1 MRHSNNS
8 SNRALRR
15 LKAHRRR
22 DNNRLALHPSK
33 DSTRVYMKQ
42 DRRMMRKSASVLLGL
57 FALSALNACSKGD
70 NASAAETAKAETMV
84 VGPENISVVTNGS
97 IMTGPSISGT
107 LEPDREAVLRAQV
120 SGSVLQTYAD
130 QGQAVNAGTVL
141 ARLDASGIQDAYF
154 SSRAALVAARN
165 AADVAAKDLARN
177 EKLLTA
183 GAIAERDIDQSRR
196 TSIAAQAA
204 LEDAKSRLASAEKT
218 YRSTT
223 VTAPFN
229 GIVSERPVSAG
240 DVVQPGTALFTVV
253 DPSSMRLEA
262 SVPAEQLASIRIGV
276 PVSFTV
282 SGYPGRL
289 FVGRITRI
297 NPTAD
302 PTTRQVRIYVS
313 IPNEGRAL
321 VAGLFANGRMS
332 TATKMGM
339 VVPQSAVDVRGS
351 IPSVIRVKQGKAE
364 KVTVKIG
371 LTDKTSETLE
381 ILSGLQPGDTLL
393 LGAALGITPGTPVR
407 ISAPTAGST
416 ANSVKGS

>member
-1 MRHSNNS
+1 MKR
-8 SNRALRR
+8 NRNILRE
-15 LKAHRRR
+15 
-22 DNNRLALHPSK
+22 
-33 DSTRVYMKQ
+33 
-42 DRRMMRKSASVLLGL
+42 SAAVLLGL
-57 FALSALNACSKGD
+57 SALAALNACSKRD
-70 NASAAETAKAETMV
+70 AASAAETAKAETMV
-84 VGPENISVVTNGS
+84 VGPENIAVAANGS

-130 QGQAVNAGTVL
+130 QGQTVNAGTVL
-141 ARLDASGIQDAYF
+141 ARIDASGIQDAYT
-154 SSRAALVAARN
+154 SARAGLVSARN

-177 EKLLTA
+177 EKLLAA

-196 TSIAAQAA
+196 SSIAAQAA
-204 LEDAKSRLASAEKT
+204 LEDANSRLASAEKA

-223 VTAPFN
+223 VTAPFS
-229 GIVSERPVSAG
+229 GVVSERPVSAG

-282 SGYPGRL
+282 SGYPGRQ

-313 IPNEGRAL
+313 IPNEGRSL
-321 VAGLFANGRMS
+321 VGGLFANGRMS
-332 TATKMGM
+332 TATKMGL
-339 VVPQSAVDVRGS
+339 VVPQSAVDVRGT
-351 IPSVIRVKQGKAE
+351 IPSVMRVKQGKVE
-364 KVTVKIG
+364 KVQVQVG
-371 LTDKTSETLE
+371 LTDKTSETIE
-381 ILSGLQPGDTLL
+381 VLSGLQAGDTLL
-393 LGAALGITPGTPVR
+393 LGAAQGITPGTLIR
-407 ISAPTAGST
+407 ITAPATQPAVNSGRGS
-416 ANSVKGS
+416 

>member
-1 MRHSNNS
+1 
-8 SNRALRR
+8 
-15 LKAHRRR
+15 
-22 DNNRLALHPSK
+22 
-33 DSTRVYMKQ
+33 
-42 DRRMMRKSASVLLGL
+42 MMRDRTILKTSAAVLLS
-57 FALSALNACSKGD
+57 LSALAVNACSKGD
-70 NASAAETAKAETMV
+70 KASASETTKTETMI
-84 VGPENISVVTNGS
+84 VGTENIAIAANGS

-120 SGSVLQTYAD
+120 TGSVLQTYAD

-141 ARLDASGIQDAYF
+141 ARIDASGIQDAYN
-154 SSRAALVAARN
+154 SARAGLVSARN
-165 AADVAAKDLARN
+165 AADVAARDQARN
-177 EKLLTA
+177 EKLLAA

-196 TSIAAQAA
+196 ASIAAQAA
-204 LEDAKSRLASAEKT
+204 LEDANSRLASAEKS

-223 VTAPFN
+223 VTSPFN
-229 GIVSERPVSAG
+229 GIVSERPVSPG

-276 PVSFTV
+276 PVDFTV
-282 SGYPGRL
+282 SGYPGRQ

-321 VAGLFANGRMS
+321 VGGLFANGRMS
-332 TATKMGM
+332 TATKLGL

-351 IPSVIRVKQGKAE
+351 IPSVIRVRQGKAE
-364 KVTVKIG
+364 KVPVKIG
-371 LTDKTSETLE
+371 LTDKTSETIE
-381 ILSGLQPGDTLL
+381 VLSGIQPGDTLL
-393 LGAALGITPGTPVR
+393 MGAAMGITPGTPIR
-407 ISAPTAGST
+407 ISAPTAST
-416 ANSVKGS
+416 AANSVRGN

>member
-1 MRHSNNS
+1 
-8 SNRALRR
+8 
-15 LKAHRRR
+15 
-22 DNNRLALHPSK
+22 
-33 DSTRVYMKQ
+33 
-42 DRRMMRKSASVLLGL
+42 MRKSAAILLS
-57 FALSALNACSKGD
+57 FSALAVLNACSKGD

-84 VGPENISVVTNGS
+84 VGPENIAVAANGS

-141 ARLDASGIQDAYF
+141 ARIDASGIQDAYT
-154 SSRAALVAARN
+154 SARAGLVSARN

-177 EKLLTA
+177 EKLLAA

-196 TSIAAQAA
+196 ASIAAQAA
-204 LEDAKSRLASAEKT
+204 LEDANSRLATAEKA

-223 VTAPFN
+223 VTSPFS
-229 GIVSERPVSAG
+229 GVVSERPVSSG

-276 PVSFTV
+276 PVDFTV
-282 SGYPGRL
+282 SGYPGRQ

-313 IPNEGRAL
+313 IPNEGRSL
-321 VAGLFANGRMS
+321 VGGLFATGRMS
-332 TATKMGM
+332 TATKMGL

-351 IPSVIRVKQGKAE
+351 IPSATRIRQGKAE
-364 KVTVKIG
+364 KVPVKIG
-371 LTDKTSETLE
+371 LTDKTSETIE
-381 ILSGLQPGDTLL
+381 VLSGLQPGDTLL
-393 LGAALGITPGTPVR
+393 MGAAMGITPGTPVR
-407 ISAPTAGST
+407 ISAPTEGPA
-416 ANSVKGS
+416 ANSGKGS

>member
-1 MRHSNNS
+1 MKLDRSIS
-8 SNRALRR
+8 RKRA
-15 LKAHRRR
+15 AF
-22 DNNRLALHPSK
+22 
-33 DSTRVYMKQ
+33 
-42 DRRMMRKSASVLLGL
+42 LLGL
-57 FALSALNACSKGD
+57 SVLTALNACSKSD
-70 NASAAETAKAETMV
+70 KVSAAETAKSETMV
-84 VGPENISVVTNGS
+84 VGPENITVAANGS

-141 ARLDASGIQDAYF
+141 ARIDASGIQDAYT
-154 SSRAALVAARN
+154 SARAGLVSARN

-177 EKLLTA
+177 EKLLAA

-196 TSIAAQAA
+196 ASIAAQAA
-204 LEDAKSRLASAEKT
+204 LEDANSRLATAEKA

-223 VTAPFN
+223 VTAPFS
-229 GIVSERPVSAG
+229 GVVSERPVSAG

-276 PVSFTV
+276 TVDFTV
-282 SGYPGRL
+282 SGYPGRQ

-321 VAGLFANGRMS
+321 VGGLFANGRMS
-332 TATKMGM
+332 TATKMGL

-351 IPSVIRVKQGKAE
+351 IPSVMRIKQGKAE
-364 KVTVKIG
+364 KVPVKIG
-371 LTDKTSETLE
+371 LTDKTSETIE
-381 ILSGLQPGDTLL
+381 VLSGLQPGDTLL
-393 LGAALGITPGTPVR
+393 MGAAMGITPGTPVR
-407 ISAPTAGST
+407 ISAPRAGTAASSGRGS
-416 ANSVKGS
+416 

>member
-1 MRHSNNS
+1 MKL
-8 SNRALRR
+8 NR
-15 LKAHRRR
+15 
-22 DNNRLALHPSK
+22 SI
-33 DSTRVYMKQ
+33 S
-42 DRRMMRKSASVLLGL
+42 RKSAAVLLGL
-57 FALSALNACSKGD
+57 SAMIVVNACSKSD
-70 NASAAETAKAETMV
+70 KVSAAETAKLETMV
-84 VGPENISVVTNGS
+84 VGPENITVAANGS

-141 ARLDASGIQDAYF
+141 ARIDASGIQDAYT
-154 SSRAALVAARN
+154 SARAGLVSARN

-177 EKLLTA
+177 EKLLAA

-196 TSIAAQAA
+196 ASIAAQAA
-204 LEDAKSRLASAEKT
+204 LEDANSRLATAQKA

-223 VTAPFN
+223 VTAPFS
-229 GIVSERPVSAG
+229 GVVSERPVSSG

-276 PVSFTV
+276 PVNFTV
-282 SGYPGRL
+282 SGYPGRQ

-321 VAGLFANGRMS
+321 VGGLFANGRMS
-332 TATKMGM
+332 TATKMGL

-351 IPSVIRVKQGKAE
+351 IPSVMRVRQGKAE
-364 KVTVKIG
+364 KVQVQIG
-371 LTDKTSETLE
+371 LTDKTSETIE
-381 ILSGLQPGDTLL
+381 VLSGVQAGDTLL
-393 LGAALGITPGTPVR
+393 LGAAQGITPGTLVR
-407 ISAPTAGST
+407 ISAPTGSPA
-416 ANSVKGS
+416 ANSGRGS

>member
-1 MRHSNNS
+1 
-8 SNRALRR
+8 
-15 LKAHRRR
+15 
-22 DNNRLALHPSK
+22 
-33 DSTRVYMKQ
+33 MKL
-42 DRRMMRKSASVLLGL
+42 DRSISRKSAAVLLGL
-57 FALSALNACSKGD
+57 SVLTALNACSKGD
-70 NASAAETAKAETMV
+70 KASAAETAKTETMV
-84 VGPENISVVTNGS
+84 VGPENITVAANGS

-130 QGQAVNAGTVL
+130 QGQAVNAGAVL
-141 ARLDASGIQDAYF
+141 ARIDASGIQDAYT
-154 SSRAALVAARN
+154 SARAGLVSARN

-177 EKLLTA
+177 EKLLAA

-196 TSIAAQAA
+196 ASIAAQAA
-204 LEDAKSRLASAEKT
+204 LEDANSRLATAEKA

-223 VTAPFN
+223 VTAPFS
-229 GIVSERPVSAG
+229 GVVSERPVSAG

-276 PVSFTV
+276 PVNFTV
-282 SGYPGRL
+282 SGYPGRQ

-321 VAGLFANGRMS
+321 VGGLFANGRMS
-332 TATKMGM
+332 TATKMGL

-351 IPSVIRVKQGKAE
+351 IPSVMRVKQGKAE
-364 KVTVKIG
+364 KVQVQIG
-371 LTDKTSETLE
+371 LTDKTSETIE
-381 ILSGLQPGDTLL
+381 VLSGLQPGDTLL
-393 LGAALGITPGTPVR
+393 LGAALGITPGTLVR
-407 ISAPTAGST
+407 IAAPTASPA
-416 ANSVKGS
+416 ANSGRGS

>member
-1 MRHSNNS
+1 MKRD
-8 SNRALRR
+8 RPI
-15 LKAHRRR
+15 LK
-22 DNNRLALHPSK
+22 
-33 DSTRVYMKQ
+33 
-42 DRRMMRKSASVLLGL
+42 KSAAVLLS
-57 FALSALNACSKGD
+57 LSALTVVNACSKGD
-70 NASAAETAKAETMV
+70 KASASETTKTETMI
-84 VGPENISVVTNGS
+84 VGPENIAIAANGS

-120 SGSVLQTYAD
+120 TGSVLQTYAD

-141 ARLDASGIQDAYF
+141 ARIDASGIQDAYN
-154 SSRAALVAARN
+154 SARAGLVSARN
-165 AADVAAKDLARN
+165 AADVAKRDLARN
-177 EKLLTA
+177 EQLLTA

-196 TSIAAQAA
+196 ASIAAQAA
-204 LEDAKSRLASAEKT
+204 LEDANSKLASAEKA

-223 VTAPFN
+223 VTSPFN

-276 PVSFTV
+276 PVDFTV
-282 SGYPGRL
+282 SGYPGRQ

-321 VAGLFANGRMS
+321 VGGLFANGRMS
-332 TATKMGM
+332 TATKMGL

-351 IPSVIRVKQGKAE
+351 IPSVMRVRQGKAE
-364 KVTVKIG
+364 KVPVKIG
-371 LTDKTSETLE
+371 LTDKTSETIE
-381 ILSGLQPGDTLL
+381 VLSGIQPGDTLL
-393 LGAALGITPGTPVR
+393 MGAAMGITPGTPIK
-407 ISAPTAGST
+407 ISAPTAT
-416 ANSVKGS
+416 AAANSGKGS

>member
-1 MRHSNNS
+1 MKL
-8 SNRALRR
+8 NR
-15 LKAHRRR
+15 
-22 DNNRLALHPSK
+22 SI
-33 DSTRVYMKQ
+33 S
-42 DRRMMRKSASVLLGL
+42 RKSAAVLLGL
-57 FALSALNACSKGD
+57 SAMTAVNACSKSD
-70 NASAAETAKAETMV
+70 KVSAAETAKLETMV
-84 VGPENISVVTNGS
+84 VGPENITVAANGS

-141 ARLDASGIQDAYF
+141 ARIDASGIQDAYT
-154 SSRAALVAARN
+154 SARAGLVSARN

-177 EKLLTA
+177 EKLLAA

-196 TSIAAQAA
+196 ASIAAQAA
-204 LEDAKSRLASAEKT
+204 LEDANSRLATAEKA

-223 VTAPFN
+223 VTAPFT
-229 GIVSERPVSAG
+229 GVVSERPVSAG

-276 PVSFTV
+276 PVNFTV
-282 SGYPGRL
+282 SGYPGRQ

-321 VAGLFANGRMS
+321 VGGLFANGRMS
-332 TATKMGM
+332 TATKMGL

-351 IPSVIRVKQGKAE
+351 IPSVMRVRQGKAE
-364 KVTVKIG
+364 KVQVQIG
-371 LTDKTSETLE
+371 LTDKTSETIE
-381 ILSGLQPGDTLL
+381 VLSGVQAGDTLL
-393 LGAALGITPGTPVR
+393 LGAAQGITPGTLVR
-407 ISAPTAGST
+407 ISAPTGSPA
-416 ANSVKGS
+416 ANSGRGS

>member
-1 MRHSNNS
+1 
-8 SNRALRR
+8 
-15 LKAHRRR
+15 
-22 DNNRLALHPSK
+22 
-33 DSTRVYMKQ
+33 MKL
-42 DRRMMRKSASVLLGL
+42 DRSISRKSAAVLLGL
-57 FALSALNACSKGD
+57 FALTAFNACSKGD

-84 VGPENISVVTNGS
+84 VGPENITVAANGS

-130 QGQAVNAGTVL
+130 QGQTVNAGTVL
-141 ARLDASGIQDAYF
+141 ARIDASGIQDAYT
-154 SSRAALVAARN
+154 SARAGLVSARN

-177 EKLLTA
+177 EKLLAA

-196 TSIAAQAA
+196 ASIAAQAA
-204 LEDAKSRLASAEKT
+204 LEDANSRLATAEKA

-223 VTAPFN
+223 VTAPFS
-229 GIVSERPVSAG
+229 GVVSERPVSAG

-276 PVSFTV
+276 TVDFTV
-282 SGYPGRL
+282 SGYPGRQ

-321 VAGLFANGRMS
+321 VGGLFANGRMS
-332 TATKMGM
+332 TATKMGL

-351 IPSVIRVKQGKAE
+351 IPSVMRVKQGKAE
-364 KVTVKIG
+364 KVQVQIG
-371 LTDKTSETLE
+371 LTDKTSETIE
-381 ILSGLQPGDTLL
+381 VLSGLQPGDTLL
-393 LGAALGITPGTPVR
+393 LGAALGITPGTLVR
-407 ISAPTAGST
+407 ISAPTGSPA
-416 ANSVKGS
+416 ANSGRGN